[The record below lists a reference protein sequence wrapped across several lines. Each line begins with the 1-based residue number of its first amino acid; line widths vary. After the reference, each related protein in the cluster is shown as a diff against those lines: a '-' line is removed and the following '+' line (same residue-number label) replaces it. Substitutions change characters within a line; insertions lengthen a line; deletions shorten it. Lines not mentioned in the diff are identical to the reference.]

1 MFVSIETDALFLQQ
15 SPMIL
20 VSIVTAVFSR
30 PYHVHGE
37 NDENSRQ
44 SPGIRL
50 GASEQIIP
58 TKIKMKL
65 MSITIQNELS
75 TDNDDDDDDDVD
87 NDESSGSSVLRCLSM
102 TRCTL
107 H

>member
-20 VSIVTAVFSR
+20 VSIVTSVFSS

-44 SPGIRL
+44 SPVYDVQARPTDMRNRPPPTHDHGDAPAETTGTTT
-50 GASEQIIP
+50 GA
-58 TKIKMKL
+58 
-65 MSITIQNELS
+65 TINR
-75 TDNDDDDDDDVD
+75 DA
-87 NDESSGSSVLRCLSM
+87 SVHQ
-102 TRCTL
+102 L
-107 H
+107 HETAS